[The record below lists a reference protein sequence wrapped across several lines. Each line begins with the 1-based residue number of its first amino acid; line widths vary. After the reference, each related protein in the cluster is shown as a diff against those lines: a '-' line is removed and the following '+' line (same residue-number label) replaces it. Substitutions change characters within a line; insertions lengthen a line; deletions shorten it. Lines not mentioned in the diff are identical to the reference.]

1 MRIGRL
7 LLVTIVAAV
16 TVATGAG
23 CGSVASRGQAASL
36 VAQHL
41 LGAVDRNDGAA
52 ACALLA
58 PNTAA
63 EVVQSAEKD
72 CAEAILDQDL
82 PRPAQVTGDDVYG
95 QWARVRLS
103 DDTVF
108 LAMFAGG
115 WRVVAAGCTPRG
127 DRPYDCTVQGS

>member
-1 MRIGRL
+1 MRCGRL
-7 LLVTIVAAV
+7 LLFAAMAAAVAAL
-16 TVATGAG
+16 AG
-23 CGSVASRGQAASL
+23 CGSVASRGLAAST
-36 VAQHL
+36 VAQRL
-41 LGAVDRNDGAA
+41 LTAVDRKDGAA

-58 PNTAA
+58 PDTAA
-63 EVVQSAEKD
+63 EVAQSAQKD
-72 CAEAILDQDL
+72 CAEAILDQNL
-82 PRPAQVTGDDVYG
+82 PRPGSVTGDDVDG

-127 DRPYDCTVQGS
+127 ERPYDCTVQGG

>member
-1 MRIGRL
+1 MRSGRL
-7 LLVTIVAAV
+7 LLIAVMAGTVAAL
-16 TVATGAG
+16 AG
-23 CGSVASRGQAASL
+23 CGSVASRGQAAST

-41 LGAVDRNDGAA
+41 LTAVDRKDGAA

-58 PNTAA
+58 PETAA
-63 EVVQSAEKD
+63 EVAQSAQTD
-72 CAEAILDQDL
+72 WVEAILDQNL
-82 PRPAQVTGDDVYG
+82 PRPGSVAGDDVYG

-115 WRVVAAGCTPRG
+115 WRVVAAGCAPRG
-127 DRPYDCTVQGS
+127 DRPYDCTVQGG

>member
-1 MRIGRL
+1 L
-7 LLVTIVAAV
+7 FAAVAA
-16 TVATGAG
+16 TVAVLAAG
-23 CGSVASRGQAASL
+23 CGSVGSRGQAAAT

-41 LGAVDRNDGAA
+41 LTAVDRQDGAA

-58 PNTAA
+58 PETAA
-63 EVVQSAEKD
+63 EIVQSAQKD

-82 PRPAQVTGDDVYG
+82 PRPGAVTAEDVYG
-95 QWARVRLS
+95 QWARVRPS

-115 WRVVAAGCTPRG
+115 WRVVAAGCSPRG
-127 DRPYDCTVQGS
+127 DRPYDCTVAGG